1 MHQDLCEGCL
11 QKKTNHPDPTRPR
24 YCKKHQCPAEEAP
37 GRPCSIRKKS
47 AEAACPA
54 HYVVPCKKEGCKA
67 TAFDTSLYCEL
78 HSCSHRGC
86 KKEARPG
93 KGHEFCDD
101 HKCTEINCQF
111 ARKRVE
117 VGATLKLV
125 PYCRRHECQ
134 ANGCLLRRYQDK
146 GYCATHCC
154 KEDGCP
160 EPKLGGPI
168 GDLCGKHYDEMVG
181 KKMVEEY
188 ELQKAAEERK
198 RAAKEAKEKEE
209 EEKIQRR
216 YQEEVERREQER
228 LRQKAAKEAKEK
240 EEREEIL
247 RQFQEETERKE
258 KERLREQARQEQAL
272 KEALEA
278 LELKAAKERDH
289 SPKTTYSSGRDSG
302 ISFEPH
308 RRDGKIIYVKQVYSD
323 DDEAYISSSGAGR
336 REEYDRTGRKT
347 HARAR
352 RPSTDFYDGIN
363 GW

>member
-11 QKKTNHPDPTRPR
+11 LKKTNHPDPTRPR

-93 KGHEFCDD
+93 KGHDFCDD

-154 KEDGCP
+154 KEDGCA

-209 EEKIQRR
+209 EERIQRR